1 MNVQLGAKC
10 RLNGLAPG
18 KRVSDWREE
27 LVVIRSTGIPWPRA
41 CPSTAFSRR
50 PMPRETERLA
60 KRPTETELW

>member
-1 MNVQLGAKC
+1 MCSWVRGAGSTASRQEKEA
-10 RLNGLAPG
+10 L
-18 KRVSDWREE
+18 DWREE